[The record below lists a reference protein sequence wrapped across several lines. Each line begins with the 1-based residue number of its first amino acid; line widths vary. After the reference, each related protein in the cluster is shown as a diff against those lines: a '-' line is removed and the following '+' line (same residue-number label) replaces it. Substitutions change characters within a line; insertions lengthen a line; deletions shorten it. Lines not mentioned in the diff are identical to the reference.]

1 METANQ
7 TQPQPSEKSPS
18 LGLADLAAMA
28 QLIQITTSRGTWKA
42 EELSPVGALYDKL
55 VAFVEASSGTKQ
67 PADETQTQEDQN
79 DQTRSE
85 A

>member
-7 TQPQPSEKSPS
+7 TQPEAKAGPA

-55 VAFVEASSGTKQ
+55 VAFLEASGALT
-67 PADETQTQEDQN
+67 PNDETNTQENND